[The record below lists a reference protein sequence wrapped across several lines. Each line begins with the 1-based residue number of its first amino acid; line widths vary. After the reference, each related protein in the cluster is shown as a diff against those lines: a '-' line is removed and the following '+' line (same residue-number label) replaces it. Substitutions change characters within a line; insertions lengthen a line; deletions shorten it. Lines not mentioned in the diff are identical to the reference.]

1 MRPRRQGPALLWGP
15 ATSPLARLTM
25 SQPPTALRP
34 GDIVIPLRSLSMQCS
49 LLTGCITAGTLLYR
63 ARLPILAIVGGIALA
78 GLVGMT
84 AGWIFARAY
93 FPARPGHVF
102 VVRRGRSALPL
113 TLRAALIP
121 SVILGVLVAATIT
134 LLGYSP
140 FGTGLL
146 VGTVVAASFGCVVG
160 SCSALV

>member
-1 MRPRRQGPALLWGP
+1 MN
-15 ATSPLARLTM
+15 
-25 SQPPTALRP
+25 QPPTALSP
-34 GDIVIPLRSLSMQCS
+34 GDMVISLRSLSMQCS

-63 ARLPILAIVGGIALA
+63 ARLSVLPVVGGIAVA
-78 GLVGMT
+78 GLVGMA

-121 SVILGVLVAATIT
+121 SLTLGVFAAVTIT
-134 LLGYSP
+134 LLGFSP
-140 FGTGLL
+140 LGTGLL
-146 VGTVVAASFGCVVG
+146 IGTVVAASVGCVFG
-160 SCSALV
+160 SGSALV